1 MGFAKKQEEADKEKM
16 SVLRPVT
23 PGLRQEPDVEN
34 EIDLLELGYVLLD
47 KIHFILLWFLIG
59 AILLNAYAFFCIRP
73 TYQSTAKMYV
83 VSASNDSVVDLTDL
97 NIGTSLTAD
106 YEQLMLSYPV
116 LDQVIEELNL
126 DMETEDLAEMVT
138 LENPADTRI
147 LNVTVTS
154 TDPVEAK
161 DIANKITEVSV
172 EYLPETM
179 STNPPNIAQK
189 AQLADTKAAPSY
201 GKFTMMGAFLGALL
215 YCGWVITRHLLD
227 DTLRSADDMEKHFGL
242 VPLTTIPDSDV
253 FAILEKRED
262 AEDQTMIKN
271 RKKKRFGKG
280 KKA

>member
-161 DIANKITEVSV
+161 DIANKIITGNH
-172 EYLPETM
+172 EYE
-179 STNPPNIAQK
+179 SAEHR
-189 AQLADTKAAPSY
+189 TK
-201 GKFTMMGAFLGALL
+201 
-215 YCGWVITRHLLD
+215 
-227 DTLRSADDMEKHFGL
+227 SATG
-242 VPLTTIPDSDV
+242 
-253 FAILEKRED
+253 
-262 AEDQTMIKN
+262 
-271 RKKKRFGKG
+271 GYKG
-280 KKA
+280 SAKLW